1 MRPPFE
7 IGKRWLKD
15 LQYIKRMEDEGY
27 IVVNM
32 SEVEYQRY
40 VDNKLAESII
50 KSDMVICKDF
60 YSFVQRFSPV
70 DYREIDGIPYVSQRV
85 MYKWRILWDSVHDN
99 NIKTLRVFF
108 I

>member
-1 MRPPFE
+1 
-7 IGKRWLKD
+7 
-15 LQYIKRMEDEGY
+15 MEDDGY

-40 VDNKLAESII
+40 VGNRISESIV
-50 KSDMVICKDF
+50 KSDMLVCNDF
-60 YSFVQRFSPV
+60 YSFVHLFSPV

-85 MYKWRILWDSVHDN
+85 MYKWRILWNSVHDTF
-99 NIKTLRVFF
+99 IDTLRIFF